1 MRISS
6 LLLKNADTI
15 SKNSALATQIN
26 LFVRDHYPLPANTN
40 FGLKNDMLAW
50 LMDAATPGLEQTS
63 ESLAL
68 RLLTINFA
76 ALHSTSMVSA
86 QYDHFFVVLIDM
98 K

>member
-1 MRISS
+1 
-6 LLLKNADTI
+6 
-15 SKNSALATQIN
+15 
-26 LFVRDHYPLPANTN
+26 
-40 FGLKNDMLAW
+40 MLTW